1 MASTAPRATY
11 HHGDLRNA
19 FVRAAL
25 GLVSTRG
32 VHAFSL
38 REAAREIGVSP
49 SAAYRH
55 FTDKEALLDAVADDG
70 TRRLAEE
77 MKVAGATARQEREGA
92 CATIAVLWAYA
103 DAVLDFAVR
112 NSAHWRVMAVCRDR
126 RRPQT
131 DAGTLALEAF
141 DELIAFGGIAAAHRD
156 RGLIAAWA
164 GVYGLGFLLAEGMA
178 GTRSDAGAECFRR
191 GALDAVLRTTL
202 LGIGVDASLLPPPR
216 PFRVEAADGASV

>member
-19 FVRAAL
+19 FMRAAL

-32 VHAFSL
+32 VHAVSL

-77 MKVAGATARQEREGA
+77 MKVAGSAARMGREGA
-92 CATIAVLWAYA
+92 CATVAVLWAYA

-112 NSAHWRVMAVCRDR
+112 NSAHWRVMAVCKDR

-131 DAGTLALEAF
+131 DAGSLALEAF
-141 DELIAFGGIAAAHRD
+141 DELIELGIIEASQRD

-164 GVYGLGFLLAEGMA
+164 GVYGLGFLLVEGMA
-178 GTRSDAGAECFRR
+178 GKETDAGADCFRR

-202 LGIGVDASLLPPPR
+202 LGIGVDEALLPPPR
-216 PFRVEAADGASV
+216 PFQVDAVHGTPA

>member
-1 MASTAPRATY
+1 MAATAPRATY

-70 TRRLAEE
+70 TRRLAEQ
-77 MKVAGATARQEREGA
+77 MAAAGAVARAGREGA
-92 CATIAVLWAYA
+92 DAPFAVLYAYA

-112 NSAHWRVMAVCRDR
+112 NAAHWRVMAACKDR
-126 RRPQT
+126 GRPQ
-131 DAGTLALEAF
+131 
-141 DELIAFGGIAAAHRD
+141 
-156 RGLIAAWA
+156 
-164 GVYGLGFLLAEGMA
+164 
-178 GTRSDAGAECFRR
+178 
-191 GALDAVLRTTL
+191 
-202 LGIGVDASLLPPPR
+202 
-216 PFRVEAADGASV
+216 

>member
-55 FTDKEALLDAVADDG
+55 FTDKEALLDAVASDG
-70 TRRLAEE
+70 MERLADE
-77 MKVAGATARQEREGA
+77 MQRAGHAARHGREGP
-92 CATIAVLWAYA
+92 CAMLAALWAYA
-103 DAVLDFAVR
+103 
-112 NSAHWRVMAVCRDR
+112 
-126 RRPQT
+126 
-131 DAGTLALEAF
+131 
-141 DELIAFGGIAAAHRD
+141 
-156 RGLIAAWA
+156 
-164 GVYGLGFLLAEGMA
+164 
-178 GTRSDAGAECFRR
+178 
-191 GALDAVLRTTL
+191 
-202 LGIGVDASLLPPPR
+202 
-216 PFRVEAADGASV
+216 

>member
-1 MASTAPRATY
+1 MASTEPRATY

-19 FVRAAL
+19 FMRAAL

-70 TRRLAEE
+70 TRRLAAR
-77 MKVAGATARQEREGA
+77 MQAAGDAAREGKEGA
-92 CATIAVLWAYA
+92 CATLAALWAYA
-103 DAVLDFAVR
+103 EAVLVFAES
-112 NSAHWRVMAVCRDR
+112 NPAHWRVMASCKDR
-126 RRPQT
+126 QEPQT
-131 DAGTLALEAF
+131 DAGRLAYAAF
-141 DELIAFGGIAAAHRD
+141 DELIAAGVLDPAHRS
-156 RGLIAAWA
+156 RGLLAAWA
-164 GVYGLGFLLAEGMA
+164 GVYGLAFLLVEGMA
-178 GTRSDAGAECFRR
+178 ARHGDVEAFRR

-202 LGIGVDASLLPPPR
+202 LGLGVDAALLPEPPEFQLQLEDHG
-216 PFRVEAADGASV
+216 PA

>member
-1 MASTAPRATY
+1 MATTAPRATY

-19 FVRAAL
+19 FMRAAL

-77 MKVAGATARQEREGA
+77 MRVAGEAAREGRDGA
-92 CATIAVLWAYA
+92 CATIAALWAYA

-112 NSAHWRVMAVCRDR
+112 NAAHWRVMAVCKDR
-126 RRPQT
+126 QEPQT

-141 DELIAFGGIAAAHRD
+141 DELIGLGVIDAAHRD
-156 RGLIAAWA
+156 RGLVAAWA
-164 GVYGLGFLLAEGMA
+164 GVYGLAFLLVEGMA
-178 GTRSDAGAECFRR
+178 GKHADAEGFRR

-202 LGIGVDASLLPPPR
+202 LGIGVDEEFLPAPR
-216 PFRVEAADGASV
+216 PFRVAPPDAATA